1 MPSKESKTIARSLRL
16 DIDAD
21 RILGEMAVAGLLG
34 GSKAAVAA
42 AILWQWFWRNQEKP
56 ATSGIRLVGPRHTK
70 Q

>member
-16 DIDAD
+16 DVNAD

-34 GSKAAVAA
+34 GSKAEVAA
-42 AILWQWFWRNQEKP
+42 AVLWQWFWGNQEKL
-56 ATSGIRLVGPRHTK
+56 ASSGIKLVGPRRTK